1 MAKSFFNLRVS
12 GTALARIAKIGVY
25 FENYPRL
32 VSNLEK
38 GSTKI
43 LYKYQNQFKD
53 LYKQKL
59 VKKLREIGPG
69 FATGNSQVERFL
81 TVEKG
86 GAEEAPHRGLA
97 GLQAVV
103 TDEKASKIARAWNRG
118 ALILPTKSQFLA
130 EPFSKNRTI
139 SVSSPWM
146 YDTDEFTSF
155 VYKNADTLSKVQ
167 SRNKNIK
174 QGVHGLWVIRKKG
187 LVKETVARY
196 VLLKWQYISPT
207 HWADK
212 ATSEFVV
219 QAAKDVAALSA
230 ANAANLVIEGFGK

>member
-1 MAKSFFNLRVS
+1 MAKSFFDVRVS
-12 GTALARIAKIGVY
+12 GTSLARIAKIGVY
-25 FENYPRL
+25 FKDYPRL
-32 VSNLEK
+32 VSNVEK

-43 LYKYQNQFKD
+43 LYKYHKQFQD

-59 VKKLREIGPG
+59 VKNLRKIGPG

-103 TDEKASKIARAWNRG
+103 TDKQASKIARAWNRG
-118 ALILPTKSQFLA
+118 ALILPTKSKFLA
-130 EPFSKNRTI
+130 EPFSKNRTL
-139 SVSSPWM
+139 SVTSPWL
-146 YDTDEFTSF
+146 YDTGEFTSF
-155 VYKNADTLSKVQ
+155 VYKNESTLNKVK
-167 SRNKNIK
+167 SRNRNIK
-174 QGVHGLWVIRKKG
+174 QGVEGLWVIRRKG

-196 VLLKWQYISPT
+196 VLLKWQYITPT
-207 HWADK
+207 YWADK

-219 QAAKDVAALSA
+219 QAAKDVAAITA
-230 ANAANLVIEGFGK
+230 AEAAGIIVEGFGK